1 MGVIHYPDSARAA
14 TDRVLGARPTRQDSS
29 GRARI
34 GFGGEMTAVGRYAKM
49 TARPGQ
55 GEALARKMLE
65 VADALR
71 EVPGCELYLINRS
84 SSDPDV
90 VWVTELWHSQEQLD
104 QALQGPGAR
113 DRIGEV
119 LGLVREDGFE
129 RVDLEPLGGVGYGV
143 REGGFAVVNLD
154 DVEDMA
160 ARFGLGETGEAR
172 FARAALGATATG
184 LSLQRLRP
192 GARQSFGHV
201 HRRDEEV
208 YVILSGSGRVAVDD
222 EVREVK
228 RLDAIR
234 VAPGSTRAFE
244 AGPDGLEFLATGTHH
259 AGDAE
264 MLPGF
269 WPG

>member
-1 MGVIHYPDSARAA
+1 
-14 TDRVLGARPTRQDSS
+14 
-29 GRARI
+29 
-34 GFGGEMTAVGRYAKM
+34 MTAVGRYAKM
-49 TARPGQ
+49 TAKPGQ
-55 GEALARKMLE
+55 GDALARKMLE

-71 EVPGCELYLINRS
+71 EVPGCELYVINRAGD
-84 SSDPDV
+84 DPDA
-90 VWVTELWHSQEQLD
+90 VWITELWRSQEQLD
-104 QALQGPGAR
+104 AALESPGAR
-113 DRIGEV
+113 DKIQEV
-119 LGLVREDGFE
+119 LALVREDGFE

-143 REGGFAVVNLD
+143 GESGFAVVNLEE
-154 DVEDMA
+154 VEDMA

-172 FARAALGATATG
+172 FARTELGATATG

-192 GARQSFGHV
+192 GARQSFGHL
-201 HRRDEEV
+201 HRLDEEV
-208 YVILSGSGRVAVDD
+208 YVILSGTGRVAVDD

-244 AGPDGLEFLATGTHH
+244 AGPDGLEFLAAGTHH

-264 MLPGF
+264 LLPGF